1 MISGNVMYFG
11 PVSVIS
17 ITIERRT
24 PTTRF
29 QRVHI
34 GCVQSSKFLS
44 TVLEKYQHLYNILW
58 SKRLLNRFHHFIS
71 TFINSFIA
79 KTFLTSPICI
89 FSIISDV
96 CLSFFLTIHF
106 CPRVICTKLNEA
118 NFFQTGAI
126 ATTIFHTIY
135 SLLLHLVFYSN
146 RINIFTY
153 NWQSANPTNLLENL

>member
-1 MISGNVMYFG
+1 MYFG

-44 TVLEKYQHLYNILW
+44 TVLEKYQHLYNILC

-118 NFFQTGAI
+118 NFFPNWCNRHYNFSHYLFTF
-126 ATTIFHTIY
+126 ATFSFLFKPYKYFH
-135 SLLLHLVFYSN
+135 L
-146 RINIFTY
+146 
-153 NWQSANPTNLLENL
+153 